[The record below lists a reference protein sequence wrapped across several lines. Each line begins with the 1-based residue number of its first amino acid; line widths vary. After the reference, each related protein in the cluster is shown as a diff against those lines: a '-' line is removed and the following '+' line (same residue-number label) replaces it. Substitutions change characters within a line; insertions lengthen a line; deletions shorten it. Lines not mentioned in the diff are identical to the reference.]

1 MSPDPPLRFDRF
13 VFRPDSGELIED
25 GAAAALRLEPQP
37 AKVLAVLLRRSGEVV
52 SREELQRE
60 VWPADTFVDF
70 ERGLNY
76 CIGRIRTALGE
87 TPAAPRYVETLP
99 KRGYRFLVPVTSVQA
114 TATAVARETSTARAA
129 TRETPAV
136 NSDAPGTADAHP
148 AMAAPM
154 TVAGRS
160 SQLLRRGGLFA
171 VGIALLTVTVL
182 AVRARI
188 SPPTVA
194 VALFDNETGSASFD
208 PAAQRL
214 TDAVVERL
222 AQSPASWSVIGNA
235 AVLRTPRPLRN
246 FQTLAAALDAD
257 LFVIGQ
263 IQPGEHGFVVLTH
276 LIRARDQRHLWV
288 GRTETANPLDPSL
301 PARVAERVAVVLA
314 RPDRSR

>member
-1 MSPDPPLRFDRF
+1 MSTDPPLRFDRF
-13 VFRPDSGELIED
+13 VFRPQSGELFED

-99 KRGYRFLVPVTSVQA
+99 KRGYRFLVAVTPAKAAA
-114 TATAVARETSTARAA
+114 TADAAETPAA
-129 TRETPAV
+129 TAAAPETPAV
-136 NSDAPGTADAHP
+136 VPDAPTAT
-148 AMAAPM
+148 AAPT
-154 TVAGRS
+154 TVAGRA

-171 VGIALLTVTVL
+171 IGVALLTVTVL
-182 AVRARI
+182 AVRARL

-194 VALFDNETGSASFD
+194 VALFDNETGSASLD

-214 TDAVVERL
+214 TDAVVARL

-246 FQTLAAALDAD
+246 LQTLAAALDVD

-288 GRTETANPLDPSL
+288 GRTETSNPLDPAL
-301 PARVAERVAVVLA
+301 PAIVAERVAVALA
-314 RPDRSR
+314 KPGRAGR